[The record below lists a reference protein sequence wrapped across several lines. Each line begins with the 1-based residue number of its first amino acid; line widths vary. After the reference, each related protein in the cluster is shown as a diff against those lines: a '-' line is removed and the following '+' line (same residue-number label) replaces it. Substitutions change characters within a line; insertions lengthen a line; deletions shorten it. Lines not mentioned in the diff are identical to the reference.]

1 MYTPTNWQDGDII
14 TAAKLN
20 KLEDGLKDADC
31 KVFFVNVEIDDT
43 GITETGTPDMT
54 VSEVMAKVE
63 EGYISIYLLRN
74 NIGGDSI
81 SISCCIAHSAN
92 TDADDPTY
100 GVAVYDGSKQYAHS
114 SEGFAQVTQ
123 PLN

>member
-31 KVFFVNVEIDDT
+31 KVFFVNVEIDKT
-43 GITETGTPDMT
+43 GTPETCTPDMT

-63 EGYISIYLLRN
+63 DGYIPIYLLSN
-74 NIGGDSI
+74 VI
-81 SISCCIAHSAN
+81 SGEQISTSCCIAHSAS

-100 GVAVYDGSKQYAHS
+100 GVAVYDRSTQYAHS
-114 SEGFAQVTQ
+114 SEGFAKVTQ
-123 PLN
+123 PLS